1 MREERHAG
9 ASRWEERSRG
19 RRPRGEEKLAG
30 FGRERRG
37 RSGRRRRRR
46 SGVLAPP
53 FPTYLDPHRFCCC
66 CQCTTGCSQARGAST
81 ACWPARSAA
90 TFGGRR
96 SATAM
101 GETVAA
107 GRREGGDHWLG
118 PQPPLH
124 HASTSTGA
132 REAAVAQ
139 NDAGARLAALPP
151 WSSMQFAADSYPRA
165 RRCGH
170 RMAKHALR
178 DALGLPRRTEPHA
191 AEATR
196 GGRLDGEAETVF
208 FFFFS
213 VAARHFEFW
222 SLVMVGA
229 GAEATLLACWPSCL
243 SCTTSSPINP

>member
-1 MREERHAG
+1 LLLCLCSPVRFMWDRDREERHAG
-9 ASRWEERSRG
+9 ASRWKERSRG

-37 RSGRRRRRR
+37 RSGRRRRRRR

-81 ACWPARSAA
+81 ACWPAHSAA

-139 NDAGARLAALPP
+139 NDAGARLGSTAAMELN
-151 WSSMQFAADSYPRA
+151 AV
-165 RRCGH
+165 CG
-170 RMAKHALR
+170 
-178 DALGLPRRTEPHA
+178 G
-191 AEATR
+191 
-196 GGRLDGEAETVF
+196 
-208 FFFFS
+208 
-213 VAARHFEFW
+213 
-222 SLVMVGA
+222 
-229 GAEATLLACWPSCL
+229 
-243 SCTTSSPINP
+243 